1 MFDLK
6 DLQRKSNSR
15 SCLSAPKG
23 WRDDCDRISP
33 VFPLPPEDLWLIWT
47 QVTAHSKRIVESKLN
62 AETRQSFHVQL
73 TPTLRF
79 PDEVRAEIVG
89 LPDGSSSIAVYS
101 QSRYGLYDFGV
112 NRKRV
117 DRWLE
122 RLDRRVMAYR
132 RFQKRQR
139 PAMEEA

>member
-6 DLQRKSNSR
+6 NLQRKPDSR

-23 WRDDCDRISP
+23 WRNDSDRTSP
-33 VFPLPPEDLWLIWT
+33 VFPLPPEDLWVIWT
-47 QVTAHSKRIVESKLN
+47 QVTAHSKRIVESKLDP
-62 AETRQSFHVQL
+62 ETMQSFHVQL

-112 NRKRV
+112 NRKRL

-132 RFQKRQR
+132 RFQKRQK
-139 PAMEEA
+139 PALEEA